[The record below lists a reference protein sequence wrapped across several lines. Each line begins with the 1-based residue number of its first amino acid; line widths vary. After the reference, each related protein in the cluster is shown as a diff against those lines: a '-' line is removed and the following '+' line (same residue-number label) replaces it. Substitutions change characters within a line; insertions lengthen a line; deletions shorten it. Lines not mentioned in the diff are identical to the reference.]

1 MGLFLVSLFLGI
13 TSWVSIDLS
22 AENGLLHRWV
32 AQHKARVYSLYLW
45 VWENVGIKTTEDN
58 LIITNWIVVWDASS
72 YSKSTGA
79 SIWWWVGNTI
89 ESNSQYAGIAWWWNN
104 TIVDG
109 ENSIIGWWSN
119 NSIDGKNAVVA
130 WWQNNTSHSWWN
142 VMWWVWNSASGN
154 SVVLWWEGNMA
165 EENSLA
171 LWKDSD
177 AQYKSFAW
185 NAIAEPNSARINA
198 SNWVLIWTTQPI
210 TWVNLVVNWAMKIGW
225 TSSATW
231 VAWEIRSVSWCFY
244 AYDWVIWHIINRNSR
259 WDCNTFTVSEV
270 CKFGNIELQE
280 WDVVIGYRAIIST
293 GCDSSDNRREV
304 RCTNWE
310 LLDSEWNTGFDSPYC
325 YTGRGNLVSFTPPVT
340 CPSIGSCRNIA
351 AWWTCISYS
360 VWSSSNC
367 TGAKITSTCNDDW
380 TWSVTPWAY
389 WTCEPPVA
397 KCAAIWACPETEVW
411 WTCVSYS
418 ASWSTNCTGVK
429 ITSTCN
435 TNWTWSATPWSYWSC
450 TVKCAAAWAT
460 CESYRVSSSP
470 SCAGFKVTSTCNANW
485 TWSAT
490 PWNYWSCTAKCP
502 AVWSCA
508 ETMPWWTCVSYS
520 ASSSTNCGWARIT
533 STCNSNWTW
542 SVTPWN
548 YWSCTAKCAA
558 VWACPEA
565 QSWQVCVS
573 YSASWSTNCGWV
585 RITSTCN
592 ANWTWSVTPWN
603 YLTCNPKCA
612 AAWACPESQA
622 WQICVSYSASW
633 SANCGWV
640 KITSTCNMN
649 QTTDTIQ
656 WNVTPWNYW
665 SCTVKCAAAWACPE
679 TEVWWICESYSA
691 SSSTNCGW
699 ARITSTC
706 NSNWTWN
713 VTPWDYW
720 SCTAK
725 CAAVWACSETMPWW
739 TCVSY
744 SASWSTNCDWVK
756 VTSTCNSN
764 WTWNVTPWDYWSCTA
779 QCQAW
784 YYKDWNECVECPAW
798 SYCPWWT
805 EAISCPS
812 RTYSTWWATSCTAC
826 GLDAVYVSR
835 SSPTW
840 TYYYAPGYIYT
851 NNNPW
856 TLYFYVKTPAWDDNW
871 NISTVQIANNTN
883 LSASIVTR
891 SWKKAIQVSYTY
903 ASDWTSHSPGW
914 VGYVNVYWE
923 GEIADAYR
931 ASCWRVSPGTF
942 AFYNSLSNCTTNSN
956 QVCQSWEYSYCCV
969 Q

>member
-367 TGAKITSTCNDDW
+367 TGAK
-380 TWSVTPWAY
+380 
-389 WTCEPPVA
+389 
-397 KCAAIWACPETEVW
+397 
-411 WTCVSYS
+411 
-418 ASWSTNCTGVK
+418 
-429 ITSTCN
+429 
-435 TNWTWSATPWSYWSC
+435 
-450 TVKCAAAWAT
+450 
-460 CESYRVSSSP
+460 
-470 SCAGFKVTSTCNANW
+470 
-485 TWSAT
+485 
-490 PWNYWSCTAKCP
+490 
-502 AVWSCA
+502 
-508 ETMPWWTCVSYS
+508 
-520 ASSSTNCGWARIT
+520 
-533 STCNSNWTW
+533 
-542 SVTPWN
+542 
-548 YWSCTAKCAA
+548 
-558 VWACPEA
+558 
-565 QSWQVCVS
+565 
-573 YSASWSTNCGWV
+573 
-585 RITSTCN
+585 
-592 ANWTWSVTPWN
+592 
-603 YLTCNPKCA
+603 
-612 AAWACPESQA
+612 
-622 WQICVSYSASW
+622 
-633 SANCGWV
+633 
-640 KITSTCNMN
+640 
-649 QTTDTIQ
+649 
-656 WNVTPWNYW
+656 
-665 SCTVKCAAAWACPE
+665 
-679 TEVWWICESYSA
+679 
-691 SSSTNCGW
+691 
-699 ARITSTC
+699 
-706 NSNWTWN
+706 
-713 VTPWDYW
+713 
-720 SCTAK
+720 
-725 CAAVWACSETMPWW
+725 
-739 TCVSY
+739 
-744 SASWSTNCDWVK
+744 
-756 VTSTCNSN
+756 
-764 WTWNVTPWDYWSCTA
+764 
-779 QCQAW
+779 
-784 YYKDWNECVECPAW
+784 
-798 SYCPWWT
+798 
-805 EAISCPS
+805 
-812 RTYSTWWATSCTAC
+812 
-826 GLDAVYVSR
+826 
-835 SSPTW
+835 
-840 TYYYAPGYIYT
+840 
-851 NNNPW
+851 
-856 TLYFYVKTPAWDDNW
+856 
-871 NISTVQIANNTN
+871 
-883 LSASIVTR
+883 
-891 SWKKAIQVSYTY
+891 
-903 ASDWTSHSPGW
+903 
-914 VGYVNVYWE
+914 
-923 GEIADAYR
+923 
-931 ASCWRVSPGTF
+931 
-942 AFYNSLSNCTTNSN
+942 
-956 QVCQSWEYSYCCV
+956 
-969 Q
+969 